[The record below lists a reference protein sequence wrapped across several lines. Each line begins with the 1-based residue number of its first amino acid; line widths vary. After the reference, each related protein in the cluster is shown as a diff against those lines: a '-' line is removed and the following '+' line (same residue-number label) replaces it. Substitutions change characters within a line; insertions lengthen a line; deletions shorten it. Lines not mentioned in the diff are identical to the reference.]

1 MKMNRNYFM
10 YSSGSS
16 FVTVTTISNRFVTIS
31 FVNETNTL
39 NAEIVHDLAS
49 NNYKETCYNFNRL
62 LKLFNFNETI
72 VDAALI
78 KSIRTTF
85 NVDIRHRIQI
95 IRGIDPTKTL
105 IELLIRAIKAEL
117 ALWS

>member
-1 MKMNRNYFM
+1 MEINKNYFM
-10 YSSGSS
+10 HSSGRS
-16 FVTVTTISNRFVTIS
+16 FVTVTTTSDRFVVVS
-31 FVNETNTL
+31 FANDTNTL
-39 NAEIVHDLAS
+39 KAEIVHDLAS

-78 KSIRTTF
+78 KSIKTTF

-95 IRGIDPTKTL
+95 IRGIDPTKTS

-117 ALWS
+117 ASWS